1 MASLKKLQ
9 EVLNAN
15 ADALKAVPGC
25 SGVKRIVCGGCQDF
39 KIITAVSAENFG
51 DWEVSSEDMVYLEA
65 LSLRTSTPANQHM
78 MQDLDDNAFFL
89 YFPSQQG
96 KSFAPEADILA
107 AMKAI
112 EGVSTVETQTY
123 TFMDV

>member
-1 MASLKKLQ
+1 MPAITEGVEFTTVAREIRCKWSPDNDMASLKKLQ

-51 DWEVSSEDMVYLEA
+51 DWEVI
-65 LSLRTSTPANQHM
+65 TSIQ
-78 MQDLDDNAFFL
+78 
-89 YFPSQQG
+89 
-96 KSFAPEADILA
+96 
-107 AMKAI
+107 
-112 EGVSTVETQTY
+112 
-123 TFMDV
+123 